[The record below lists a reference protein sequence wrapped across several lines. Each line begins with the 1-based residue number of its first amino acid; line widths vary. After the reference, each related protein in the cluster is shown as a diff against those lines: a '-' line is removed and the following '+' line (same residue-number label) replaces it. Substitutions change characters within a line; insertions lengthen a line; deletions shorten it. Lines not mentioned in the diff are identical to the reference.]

1 MVNQPT
7 VAALEALRSRGP
19 DSGSSR
25 TSHNLQKETVREMP
39 NDLVKLAPSILAA
52 DFARLGEQ
60 VVEAERAGAD
70 RIHVDVM
77 DGHFVPNIAIG
88 APIVQ
93 SLRRVTKLPMETHLM
108 ISDPDLF
115 LDEFAE
121 AGSTSFIV
129 HWEGNHNLHRTVQRV
144 KSLGRRVG
152 VAINP
157 ATSAAVLEEILPDL
171 DRVLVMTVNPGF
183 GHQHFLASTLPKIRR
198 VALMIDQINPDCE
211 LEVDGGIHEGTAPM
225 AVAAGA
231 NVLVAGTSVFGANK
245 EIAVA
250 MESLRAAITQVTL

>member
-1 MVNQPT
+1 MQ
-7 VAALEALRSRGP
+7 S
-19 DSGSSR
+19 DSI
-25 TSHNLQKETVREMP
+25 
-39 NDLVKLAPSILAA
+39 KLAPSILAA

-60 VVEAERAGAD
+60 VSEAERAGAD

-93 SLRRVTKLPMETHLM
+93 SLRRVTSLAMETHLM

-121 AGSTSFIV
+121 AGSTSFLV
-129 HWEGNHNLHRTVQRV
+129 HWEGSNNLHRTVQRI
-144 KSLGRRVG
+144 KALGKRAG

-157 ATSAAVLEEILPDL
+157 ATPASVLEEILPDL
-171 DRVLVMTVNPGF
+171 DQVLVMTVNPGF
-183 GHQHFLASTLPKIRR
+183 GHQHFLQSTLPKVRR
-198 VALMIDQINPDCE
+198 VAQMIERIKPECG
-211 LEVDGGIHEGTAPM
+211 LEVDGGIDEATAAM

-231 NVLVAGTSVFGANK
+231 NVLVAGTSVFATDK
-245 EIAVA
+245 SVAAA
-250 MESLRAAITQVTL
+250 MESLRNAVTQVAQ

>member
-1 MVNQPT
+1 MQ
-7 VAALEALRSRGP
+7 S
-19 DSGSSR
+19 DSI
-25 TSHNLQKETVREMP
+25 
-39 NDLVKLAPSILAA
+39 KLAPSILAA

-60 VVEAERAGAD
+60 VSEAERAGAD

-93 SLRRVTKLPMETHLM
+93 SLRRVTSLAMETHLM

-121 AGSTSFIV
+121 AGSTSFLV
-129 HWEGNHNLHRTVQRV
+129 HWEGNVNLHRTVQRI
-144 KSLGRRVG
+144 KALGKRAG

-157 ATSAAVLEEILPDL
+157 ATPASVLEEILPDL
-171 DRVLVMTVNPGF
+171 DQVLVMTVNPGF
-183 GHQHFLASTLPKIRR
+183 GHQHFLQSTLPKVRR
-198 VALMIDQINPDCE
+198 VAQMIERIKPECD
-211 LEVDGGIHEGTAPM
+211 LEVDGGIDEATAAM

-231 NVLVAGTSVFGANK
+231 NVLVGGNFS
-245 EIAVA
+245 IC
-250 MESLRAAITQVTL
+250 